1 MHGRLEKRS
10 TPDDLAG
17 VLFVVPLVSVAALV
31 AVAVVVRR
39 LGGLVDNGRLG
50 GSRNKPGDHPS
61 SSIIAVT

>member
-31 AVAVVVRR
+31 AVAVVVRL

-50 GSRNKPGDHPS
+50 G
-61 SSIIAVT
+61 

>member
-17 VLFVVPLVSVAALV
+17 VLFVVPLVSVAV
-31 AVAVVVRR
+31 AVAVVVRL

>member
-1 MHGRLEKRS
+1 VAQFL
-10 TPDDLAG
+10 
-17 VLFVVPLVSVAALV
+17 VVVM
-31 AVAVVVRR
+31 AVAVVVGL

>member
-17 VLFVVPLVSVAALV
+17 VLFVVPLVSVA
-31 AVAVVVRR
+31 VAVVVRL